1 MEKTKKIAIII
12 SIVVSV
18 LALVLGL
25 FLVGFS
31 IYRKAR
37 LEEIERENLI
47 HSELQNELINN
58 YENISSIDIDYTIE
72 KALECDDFVISNKN
86 EIYNT
91 ERLETFI
98 TGISN
103 SGDALLR
110 VTSETTDS
118 LLSVLEIKSLENEI
132 LVTQNNTQ
140 ISGDIIEN
148 KYLKSDGYTLNNEV
162 ITLVDGTNLKSY
174 YLAKNGSEEKIDLFA
189 YVIDNEI
196 QYSGDIEESNGDIKE
211 QSGDFTKDNGDL
223 T

>member
-118 LLSVLEIKSLENEI
+118 LLSVLEIKSLGNEI

-162 ITLVDGTNLKSY
+162 ITLVDGTNSKSY